1 MSTRLPPIIV
11 VLLILILPGCKY
23 QKGDMYTPT
32 IQGDSLR
39 YLILDKG
46 TGLSISEKAASLKI
60 RHESRGNTCV
70 IRYISDSAA
79 LNNQHGVL
87 LLNSTLPD
95 VENDMLTKG
104 FFGAFSTRQQVI
116 LLLVSYDDL
125 ARYFQ
130 KVKQ

>member
-1 MSTRLPPIIV
+1 MNARRHPFML
-11 VLLILILPGCKY
+11 VLLILTLSGCKY

-32 IQGDSLR
+32 IQGDSLS

-46 TGLSISEKAASLKI
+46 TGSSISGKAASLRKS
-60 RHESRGNTCV
+60 HESRGNTCV

-87 LLNSTLPD
+87 LFNSKMPD
-95 VENDMLTKG
+95 IENDMLTKG
-104 FFGAFSTRQQVI
+104 FLGAFSSKQNVVY
-116 LLLVSYDDL
+116 LLVSYEDL

-130 KVKQ
+130 KVER

>member
-1 MSTRLPPIIV
+1 MNARLHPFML

-23 QKGDMYTPT
+23 QKGDMYAPT

-39 YLILDKG
+39 YLILNKG
-46 TGLSISEKAASLKI
+46 TGSNISGKAASLKKH
-60 RHESRGNTCV
+60 HESRGNTCV
-70 IRYISDSAA
+70 IRYFSDSAG

-87 LLNSTLPD
+87 LVNSKMPD

-104 FFGAFSTRQQVI
+104 FLGAFSSRQQVVY
-116 LLLVSYDDL
+116 LLVSNDDL

-130 KVKQ
+130 KVEH

>member
-1 MSTRLPPIIV
+1 MNARLHPFMLA
-11 VLLILILPGCKY
+11 LLILILPGCKY

-46 TGLSISEKAASLKI
+46 TGSSISGKAASLKKS
-60 RHESRGNTCV
+60 HESRGNTCV
-70 IRYISDSAA
+70 IRYFSDSAA

-87 LLNSTLPD
+87 LFNSKMPD

-104 FFGAFSTRQQVI
+104 FLGAFSSRQQVAY
-116 LLLVSYDDL
+116 LLVSYDDL

-130 KVKQ
+130 KVER

>member
-1 MSTRLPPIIV
+1 MNTRLHPCIL
-11 VLLILILPGCKY
+11 VLFILILSGCRY
-23 QKGDMYTPT
+23 QKGDMYIPT
-32 IQGDSLR
+32 IQSDSLR

-46 TGLSISEKAASLKI
+46 SGYSISEKAASLKI
-60 RHESRGNTCV
+60 RHETRGNTCV
-70 IRYISDSAA
+70 IRYITDSAA
-79 LNNQHGVL
+79 LNKQHGVL

-116 LLLVSYDDL
+116 FLLVSYDDL

>member
-1 MSTRLPPIIV
+1 MNARRHPFML
-11 VLLILILPGCKY
+11 VLLILTLSGCKY
-23 QKGDMYTPT
+23 QKGDMYTPA

-46 TGLSISEKAASLKI
+46 TGSSISGKAASLKKS
-60 RHESRGNTCV
+60 HESRGNTCV

-87 LLNSTLPD
+87 LLNTTMPD

-104 FFGAFSTRQQVI
+104 FMGAFSTRQQVI
-116 LLLVSYDDL
+116 FLLVSYEDL

-130 KVKQ
+130 KVER